1 MLRIFVIANYLQPQL
16 QLPSGCLCSC
26 VQEGHVLQP
35 QLQVPLC
42 PWLHDGQ
49 IFSAS
54 SMVKYII
61 NNYPT
66 TFHFYYNT
74 RVKAFLHDK
83 KTTSLGLF
91 DTLFSLFGQVQDQRL
106 GDNYPRSGPA
116 RCVVE

>member
-91 DTLFSLFGQVQDQRL
+91 DTLFPSLDKFRTKDWEITIRGLARL
-106 GDNYPRSGPA
+106 D
-116 RCVVE
+116 VW